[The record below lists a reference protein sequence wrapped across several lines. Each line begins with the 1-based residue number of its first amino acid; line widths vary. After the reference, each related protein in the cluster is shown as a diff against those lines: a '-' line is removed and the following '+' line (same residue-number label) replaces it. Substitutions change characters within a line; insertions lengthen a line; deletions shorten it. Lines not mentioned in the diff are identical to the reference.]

1 MVCRLSK
8 HRRAFRSLAVP
19 LLSAALWT
27 PNQATTDALY
37 EINTEMLMPHLEENL
52 RYAITRGRRC
62 VRSKAVEAFF
72 PILQHQSLNG
82 CKLGAGNRSHDGMYY
97 PLICDGGQ
105 ETTGAAELHT
115 VADGIHGV
123 LEIQMGGKN
132 MTFSQRVEAM
142 RQGDCD
148 SQL

>member
-8 HRRAFRSLAVP
+8 HRRAVRSLAVS

-27 PNQATTDALY
+27 PNQATTDGLY
-37 EINTEMLMPHLEENL
+37 EINTETLMPHLEENL

-62 VRSKAVEAFF
+62 VRSKAPEAFF
-72 PILQHQSLNG
+72 TILQHQSLNG
-82 CKLGAGNRSHDGMYY
+82 CKLGAGNRRGGAMYY
-97 PLICDGGQ
+97 RLVCDGGP
-105 ETTGAAELHT
+105 ETTGTAELHV
-115 VADGIHGV
+115 VAHHVDGV
-123 LEIQMGGKN
+123 LQIQMGGKN